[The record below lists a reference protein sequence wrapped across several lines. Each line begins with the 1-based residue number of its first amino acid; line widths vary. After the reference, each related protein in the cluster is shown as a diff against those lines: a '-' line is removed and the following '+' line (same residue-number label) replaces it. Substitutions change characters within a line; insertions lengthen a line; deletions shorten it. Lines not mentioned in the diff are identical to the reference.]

1 MSLKIVIPLVLLVF
15 VPVSIAS
22 ELCHWGSLAI
32 FITSALAI
40 IPFAIWLG
48 TATEKVAVVTG
59 PAIGGL
65 VNAVFGN
72 ATEVI
77 IGLVALKEGLV
88 DIVKASIT
96 GSILSEL
103 LLVLGLAMLLGGL
116 RYKEQVFQK
125 IVARVNGSSMTLAV
139 TAIALPTVVINTSN
153 MLDPAVISHLSTI
166 VAVVLIAVYGLT
178 LLFSLKT
185 HSYLYDVGITN
196 LEYPSSKLS
205 ERSLIVANI
214 ENDIEKIGD
223 PQPNLWLWVGVLLG
237 STIAV
242 ALESDLFVGAL
253 EEATNGLGLTP
264 LFTGVVL
271 LPLIGDVAGCV
282 TAIRVAMKNQMD
294 LSVSISTGSSLLVA
308 LFVAP
313 LLVLVGQLMGQPMDL
328 NFNPFEAISIAVAVT
343 IVNLISLGGRSNW
356 LDGTLLLATYV
367 ILSVAFFYHPA

>member
-1 MSLKIVIPLVLLVF
+1 MSSKTVISLVLLAF
-15 VPVSIAS
+15 VPVSIAA
-22 ELCHWGSLAI
+22 ELQHWNSLTI

-77 IGLVALKEGLV
+77 IGIVALKEGLV

-96 GSILSEL
+96 GSIISEL

-153 MLDPAVISHLSTI
+153 MIDPAVISHLSTI

-185 HSYLYDVGITN
+185 HSYLYDVGLTN
-196 LEYPSSKLS
+196 LEHAASRLVD
-205 ERSLIVANI
+205 RSLIVANN
-214 ENDIEKIGD
+214 EADIEKSVD

-253 EEATNGLGLTP
+253 EEATDGLGLTP

-271 LPLIGDVAGCV
+271 LPIIGDVAGCI

-328 NFNPFEAISIAVAVT
+328 NFNPFQAISIAIAVT

-356 LDGTLLLATYV
+356 LDGTLLLATYI

>member
-15 VPVSIAS
+15 VPVSIAA

-196 LEYPSSKLS
+196 LDYPSSKLA
-205 ERSLIVANI
+205 ERSLIVANS
-214 ENDIEKIGD
+214 ENDIEKSDD
-223 PQPNLWLWVGVLLG
+223 PKPNLWLWVVILLG

-242 ALESDLFVGAL
+242 ALESDLFIGAL

-271 LPLIGDVAGCV
+271 LPLIGDVAGCI

-328 NFNPFEAISIAVAVT
+328 NFNPFEAISIAIAVT